1 MLLSVAGPLLATV
14 LALGTTPAV
23 ASGDTSLTPR
33 SVPPALLLGQ
43 FLPQPGQSVGDDLAV
58 RQLTDN
64 TIPSACRSLCVS
76 TVKIYDA
83 CTGSST
89 QSNRDT
95 CLSVCEQSTFTEY
108 TTCLQCAVD
117 NVPGGFTASELRLLQ
132 SAVAQLVDVC
142 ADEGKTVTSPS
153 LTRASG
159 GAATRTGTAPTTAG
173 SS

>member
-1 MLLSVAGPLLATV
+1 MLLNVAGPLLATA
-14 LALGTTPAV
+14 LALVTTPAA
-23 ASGDTSLTPR
+23 ASADTSLASR
-33 SVPPALLLGQ
+33 SVPSALLLGQ
-43 FLPQPGQSVGDDLAV
+43 YVTQSGQSLAGDLAV

-64 TIPSACRSLCVS
+64 TIPSACRSVCGS

-89 QSNRDT
+89 AANRQT
-95 CLSVCEQSTFTEY
+95 CLSVCEQSIFTEY

-132 SAVAQLVDVC
+132 SAVTQLVDVC
-142 ADEGKTVTSPS
+142 AAEGKTVTSPS
-153 LTRASG
+153 LTRAGS
-159 GAATRTGTAPTTAG
+159 GTATLTGSTTSTSA